1 MSWAMSSLLPLISE
15 ILPMVLPSKTET
27 TPADQLTP
35 ILDNEGRPIRET
47 AIAGKCDKMCASV
60 LTTHPH
66 SASPIHHNS
75 EQDAIIYVVSGT
87 GTLVVKEGFG
97 GELRHHELRPGDF
110 AFVPA
115 WTEHQARN
123 DGDQDFVW
131 VITQSGP
138 RPVGAILT
146 DWGGQEVKT
155 IE

>member
-1 MSWAMSSLLPLISE
+1 MSSLLPIITE
-15 ILPMVLPSKTET
+15 ILPMILPSTTEVT
-27 TPADQLTP
+27 RADQLKP
-35 ILDNEGRPIRET
+35 ILDNEGRTIRDS
-47 AIAGKCDKMCASV
+47 AIV
-60 LTTHPH
+60 
-66 SASPIHHNS
+66 
-75 EQDAIIYVVSGT
+75 DAIINVVSGT

-97 GELRHHELRPGDF
+97 GELRHHELQPGDF

-123 DGDQDFVW
+123 DSDQDLVW

-146 DWGGQEVKT
+146 DWGGQEIKT

>member
-1 MSWAMSSLLPLISE
+1 MSSLLPIITE
-15 ILPMVLPSKTET
+15 ILPMILPSTTEVT
-27 TPADQLTP
+27 RADQLKP
-35 ILDNEGRPIRET
+35 MLDNQGRSIRDSAISFAYPPTLGPQFTTT
-47 AIAGKCDKMCASV
+47 ASKV
-60 LTTHPH
+60 
-66 SASPIHHNS
+66 
-75 EQDAIIYVVSGT
+75 DAIINVVSGT

-97 GELRHHELRPGDF
+97 GELRHHELQPGDF

-123 DGDQDFVW
+123 DSDQDLVW

-146 DWGGQEVKT
+146 DWGGQEIKT

>member
-47 AIAGKCDKMCASV
+47 AIAGKCDKMCAS
-60 LTTHPH
+60 
-66 SASPIHHNS
+66 
-75 EQDAIIYVVSGT
+75 DAIIYVVSGT

>member
-1 MSWAMSSLLPLISE
+1 
-15 ILPMVLPSKTET
+15 MVLPSTTEVT
-27 TPADQLTP
+27 RADQLTP
-35 ILDNEGRPIRET
+35 IPDNEGRSIR
-47 AIAGKCDKMCASV
+47 D
-60 LTTHPH
+60 
-66 SASPIHHNS
+66 SAVV
-75 EQDAIIYVVSGT
+75 DAIIYAVSGT

-97 GELRHHELRPGDF
+97 GELRHHELQPGDF

-123 DGDQDFVW
+123 DTDQDLVW

>member
-1 MSWAMSSLLPLISE
+1 MSSLLPIISE

-47 AIAGKCDKMCASV
+47 AIA
-60 LTTHPH
+60 
-66 SASPIHHNS
+66 
-75 EQDAIIYVVSGT
+75 DAIIYVVSGT
-87 GTLVVKEGFG
+87 GTLVVKEGFK

>member
-15 ILPMVLPSKTET
+15 ILPMVLPTET
-27 TPADQLTP
+27 QVARADQRKS
-35 ILDNEGRPIRET
+35 ISDNEGRSIRDT
-47 AIAGKCDKMCASV
+47 AIVV

-75 EQDAIIYVVSGT
+75 EQDAIIYAVSGT

-97 GELRHHELRPGDF
+97 GELRHHELQPGDF

-123 DGDQDFVW
+123 DTDQDIVW

-138 RPVGAILT
+138 RPVGAILA

>member
-1 MSWAMSSLLPLISE
+1 MSWAMSSLLPIITE
-15 ILPMVLPSKTET
+15 ILPMILPSTTEVT
-27 TPADQLTP
+27 RADQLKP
-35 ILDNEGRPIRET
+35 MLDNEGRSIRDS
-47 AIAGKCDKMCASV
+47 AIV
-60 LTTHPH
+60 
-66 SASPIHHNS
+66 
-75 EQDAIIYVVSGT
+75 DAIINVVSGT

-97 GELRHHELRPGDF
+97 GELRHHELQPGDF

-123 DGDQDFVW
+123 DSDQDLVW

-146 DWGGQEVKT
+146 DWGGQEIKT

>member
-1 MSWAMSSLLPLISE
+1 MSSLLPLISD

-27 TPADQLTP
+27 TRADQLTS
-35 ILDNEGRPIRET
+35 ILDNEGRSIRDS
-47 AIAGKCDKMCASV
+47 AIV
-60 LTTHPH
+60 
-66 SASPIHHNS
+66 
-75 EQDAIIYVVSGT
+75 DAIIYAVSGT

-97 GELRHHELRPGDF
+97 GELRHHELQPGDF

-123 DGDQDFVW
+123 DTDQDLVW
-131 VITQSGP
+131 VITQSGS